1 MTLQY
6 IQEQIQYAKNN
17 NYLFI
22 GLALKDNTVYP
33 NILLIPKD
41 NFDSFLKYINSNYDK
56 LNIVYIE
63 LGFTINKIIDNIYN
77 HNISSFSFT
86 NYFSNNNMNETMNK
100 SFENVYS
107 TFSFDKNKNNNYEL
121 SFPQKINMNDEIS
134 IQDSTVPITIASNNS
149 DPLHVINDYIDNT
162 GLIYNYCN
170 NTNLEINNTDFDL
183 NNKKDEKK
191 YNDFSY
197 QFQKLTKEQLIEI
210 LSSLSEEELEEL
222 GYKPIK

>member
-41 NFDSFLKYINSNYDK
+41 NFDSFLNYINSNYDK

-77 HNISSFSFT
+77 HNISSFNFT

-107 TFSFDKNKNNNYEL
+107 TFSFDNNNKL
-121 SFPQKINMNDEIS
+121 SFPQKINMNDEIN
-134 IQDSTVPITIASNNS
+134 IQDSTVPITIASSNN

-162 GLIYNYCN
+162 GLTYNYCN
-170 NTNLEINNTDFDL
+170 NTNLGIDNIDL

-197 QFQKLTKEQLIEI
+197 QFQKLTKKQLIEI